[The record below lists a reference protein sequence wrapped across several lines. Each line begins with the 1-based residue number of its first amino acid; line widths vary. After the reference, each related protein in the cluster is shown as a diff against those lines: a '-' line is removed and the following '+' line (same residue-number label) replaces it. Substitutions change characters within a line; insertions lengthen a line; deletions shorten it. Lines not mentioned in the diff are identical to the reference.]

1 MDFRPKGT
9 ILGSPDPDGAIVAPT
24 RPRTPVGRNLPVL
37 ANYLSILRRRRWIII
52 GAMVIALLAGLLLSL
67 LMTPQYT
74 ASATL
79 EIQRETRNFTNVE
92 GVQPVESATIDQ
104 EFYQTQYGLLAA
116 RSLAD
121 SVATNLRLFDNPHF
135 FEMFRSSKASQWFE
149 DGRVIG
155 GRSTREDRIK
165 EAGDILLDHLA
176 VNPQRL
182 SRLVDISFTSPDPAL
197 SKQIVDTWGQV
208 FVQITL
214 QRRYEATSYA
224 RHFLDDRL
232 AQLRTRIEQSERMLV
247 DYAGREGIVNL
258 PAATPVPGE
267 GAGVNER
274 PLIADDL
281 ATLNRELGRA
291 TADRILAESRLGANG
306 GTVTEA
312 LTNDAIS
319 GMRSRRAELAAD
331 YARMM
336 TQFEPEYPPA
346 LAVHNQIQQ
355 LDQSIAREEG
365 RVRNTLQ
372 ETYRASRERERDL
385 NTRVDQ
391 LKGGLLD
398 LRRRSIQ
405 YNIYQRDVDTNR
417 ELYAAL
423 LQRYKEIGVAGGVG
437 VNNISVVDTAEMP
450 RKPSSPKI
458 VLNMVLAL
466 LAGLGLGIAAAFGLE
481 QIDEGIADPADVE
494 ENLNVPLLGTVPRTA
509 DGDPLEALR
518 DRKSALAEAYLS
530 LQTNL
535 SFTTDHG
542 IPKTLAVTSASPG
555 EGKTT
560 TSYALAQSLARANR
574 RVLLIDSDLRSPSI
588 HTMFGVKNGPGLSNY
603 LSGEEDL
610 AKLIAPTAFSDLYIM
625 PAGPQ
630 PPSAAELL
638 SSDRLEQLIGKAA
651 EQFDHVIIDAP
662 PVMGLADSPL
672 IASRVEGVVFV
683 LEAHQTK
690 RSTARVALA
699 RLNSANAQIIG
710 VVLSKFDAKRAHYG
724 YGYDYGYG
732 YGYGDAAKE
741 EAPPA

>member
-1 MDFRPKGT
+1 M
-9 ILGSPDPDGAIVAPT
+9 
-24 RPRTPVGRNLPVL
+24 
-37 ANYLSILRRRRWIII
+37 
-52 GAMVIALLAGLLLSL
+52 
-67 LMTPQYT
+67 
-74 ASATL
+74 
-79 EIQRETRNFTNVE
+79 
-92 GVQPVESATIDQ
+92 
-104 EFYQTQYGLLAA
+104 
-116 RSLAD
+116 
-121 SVATNLRLFDNPHF
+121 
-135 FEMFRSSKASQWFE
+135 
-149 DGRVIG
+149 
-155 GRSTREDRIK
+155 
-165 EAGDILLDHLA
+165 
-176 VNPQRL
+176 
-182 SRLVDISFTSPDPAL
+182 
-197 SKQIVDTWGQV
+197 
-208 FVQITL
+208 
-214 QRRYEATSYA
+214 
-224 RHFLDDRL
+224 
-232 AQLRTRIEQSERMLV
+232 
-247 DYAGREGIVNL
+247 
-258 PAATPVPGE
+258 
-267 GAGVNER
+267 
-274 PLIADDL
+274 
-281 ATLNRELGRA
+281 
-291 TADRILAESRLGANG
+291 
-306 GTVTEA
+306 
-312 LTNDAIS
+312 
-319 GMRSRRAELAAD
+319 
-331 YARMM
+331 
-336 TQFEPEYPPA
+336 
-346 LAVHNQIQQ
+346 
-355 LDQSIAREEG
+355 
-365 RVRNTLQ
+365 Q
-372 ETYRASRERERDL
+372 ETYRASREREHDL

-542 IPKTLAVTSASPG
+542 IPQDPG
-555 EGKTT
+555 GDQRQPRRGQDHDQLC
-560 TSYALAQSLARANR
+560 AGPVARPRQPPRPSSSTA
-574 RVLLIDSDLRSPSI
+574 ILRSPLDPHHVRREERARPQQLSVGRGGSRQADRADRF
-588 HTMFGVKNGPGLSNY
+588 FGPST
-603 LSGEEDL
+603 SCRRDRSRR
-610 AKLIAPTAFSDLYIM
+610 APPNCSRAN
-625 PAGPQ
+625 
-630 PPSAAELL
+630 
-638 SSDRLEQLIGKAA
+638 RLEQLIGKAA

-741 EAPPA
+741 EHRRPDGERASARRMVVRHRSAVAGRAGACRSRALAFDGDSPSPWCLDRARPEQALAGGRQAPPPKPRWPAICSNPRRRGRRVARAQESGARGAAPRTRQCRRQPHPGPDRRAGRRPGRREPVCSLIRKACRGATSRPRCG